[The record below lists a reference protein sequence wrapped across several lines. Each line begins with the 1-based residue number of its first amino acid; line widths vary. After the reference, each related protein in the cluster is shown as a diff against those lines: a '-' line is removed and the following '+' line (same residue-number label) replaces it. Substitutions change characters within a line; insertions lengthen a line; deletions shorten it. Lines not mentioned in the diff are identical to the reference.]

1 MSLIFC
7 GDLTLPFG
15 INIDIEDIKPLFANH
30 EAIANLEGSIQ
41 FDEKRLRSY
50 KWNDKFSLYSCPKVI
65 DIIHALNIRYVS
77 LCNNHVLDY
86 KHTIEETEAYLKSRN
101 ICPFGLKNHDVLVA
115 NLNGVPLYIVTF
127 ATFATEHS
135 LHLFNPDYVIKD
147 IQTLKK
153 RDSNCLIAVYPHW
166 GIEKFRYPE
175 PADRNLAHRIIDAG
189 ADIIVGHHPHI
200 IQPIEIYKGKYIIYS
215 IGNFI
220 LPQTVYPDK
229 KLIFKDS
236 YIQYELIIEWDGVE
250 VKIHTLHYD
259 YCNNKLMINYDFPMR
274 KLFHLFQQQMQRSE
288 YKKIFL
294 SHSSFVDIIFRMR
307 FWDSY
312 IGEVVS
318 FISRKIFRIIR
329 KIIIFVGLH
338 KPYNC

>member
-86 KHTIEETEAYLKSRN
+86 KHPIEETEAYLKSRN

-147 IQTLKK
+147 IL
-153 RDSNCLIAVYPHW
+153 LLY
-166 GIEKFRYPE
+166 
-175 PADRNLAHRIIDAG
+175 L
-189 ADIIVGHHPHI
+189 
-200 IQPIEIYKGKYIIYS
+200 
-215 IGNFI
+215 
-220 LPQTVYPDK
+220 
-229 KLIFKDS
+229 
-236 YIQYELIIEWDGVE
+236 
-250 VKIHTLHYD
+250 
-259 YCNNKLMINYDFPMR
+259 
-274 KLFHLFQQQMQRSE
+274 
-288 YKKIFL
+288 
-294 SHSSFVDIIFRMR
+294 
-307 FWDSY
+307 
-312 IGEVVS
+312 
-318 FISRKIFRIIR
+318 
-329 KIIIFVGLH
+329 
-338 KPYNC
+338 